1 MILRFDEKI
10 FVFLFLCFIILIN
23 IIAKEDLNMVYPVV
37 ESAVDVAY
45 WLFDKASDTRSDL
58 DDYKMQQML
67 FLAQLLFAKTYN
79 QEMLFPS
86 LFICDENGFFEP
98 NIQKILAQGRPFM
111 PRARF
116 NTKVSEFLD
125 EIWGKYAVMSS
136 REIKSFILNSS
147 VYAEL
152 VTPGKKRLVDFRD
165 LANLV
170 HRLGSIAAE
179 QKDVEKRKV
188 LLSQNG
194 PVMVS
199 KWSPRKVSKGDM

>member
-1 MILRFDEKI
+1 
-10 FVFLFLCFIILIN
+10 
-23 IIAKEDLNMVYPVV
+23 MVYPVV

-45 WLFDKASDTRSDL
+45 WLFDKASDTRSEL

-67 FLAQLLFAKTYN
+67 FLSQLLFARTYN

-98 NIQKILAQGRPFM
+98 NMQKILAQGRPFM

-116 NTKVSEFLD
+116 NNRVSEFLD
-125 EIWGKYAVMSS
+125 GIWQKYAAMSS
-136 REIKSFILNSS
+136 REMKNFIINSS
-147 VYAEL
+147 VYAEFATL
-152 VTPGKKRLVDFRD
+152 GKRRLVDFRD
-165 LANLV
+165 LVDFVL
-170 HRLGSIAAE
+170 RKESMLAE
-179 QKDVEKRKV
+179 QKSAKTRKV

-199 KWSPRKVSKGDM
+199 KWQPRKVGKADI